1 MSHPKAFQ
9 RTFSM
14 PLWGLSICLE
24 RDKWRIKRC
33 GAGMQRLWHHLEMDK
48 LMKPNFRSLSAW
60 VMLLAGISGFI
71 ASFVLT
77 IDKFKVLKDS
87 GFTPSC
93 SINETLNCKS
103 VMLSNQAEVFGF
115 PNSLIGIATFAMMV
129 VIAVALFY
137 EIRFPRLFWQL
148 LLVGTTLAVH
158 FCHWLAYQTT
168 FIIGALCPNCMVAWV
183 ATLLVLSVGI
193 RELLEIKKESAND
206 EDERLVIE
214 TIAKWMLPLHILWA
228 TLLVGAAFL
237 GV

>member
-1 MSHPKAFQ
+1 
-9 RTFSM
+9 
-14 PLWGLSICLE
+14 
-24 RDKWRIKRC
+24 
-33 GAGMQRLWHHLEMDK
+33 MQRLWHHLEMDS
-48 LMKPNFRSLSAW
+48 LMKPNLRSLSAW
-60 VMLLAGISGFI
+60 VMLLAGISGFM
-71 ASFVLT
+71 ASFILT

-103 VMLSNQAEVFGF
+103 VMLSDQAEVFGF
-115 PNSLIGIATFAMMV
+115 PNSLIGIATFAMML

-148 LLVGTTLAVH
+148 LLAGTTLAVI

-193 RELLEIKKESAND
+193 RELLELKKESAND
-206 EDERLVIE
+206 ENERLVIE